1 MELGV
6 VDGEDV
12 GLEITN
18 VCSVEEE
25 MVELDIDSA
34 VLDETTLEKVVET
47 MEVLAGMPDDVQTVG
62 PGMTYVD
69 NER

>member
-1 MELGV
+1 MT
-6 VDGEDV
+6 DGEDV
-12 GLEITN
+12 GLEITD

-25 MVELDIDSA
+25 MIELDIDSA
-34 VLDETTLEKVVET
+34 VLDEATLEGDVET
-47 MEVLAGMPDDVQTVG
+47 MEVLVGMPDDVQTVG